1 MEVSAASIT
10 GYATPQ
16 DFEANF
22 DAAGPQNAPAQN
34 SIADTGTAAPSANLR
49 DLLPDPG
56 IAAQLKL
63 ATPAQNAAQ
72 QWLAKN
78 PGAKAQDIINW
89 GYANGGN
96 TYAGAAQ
103 FLKQFGVDINQLVA
117 NRQAPA
123 SSVIGGATSASAS
136 GAVNSASGSTT
147 PANMS
152 LSSAGLQMIEKY
164 EGLRLTAYQDPG
176 GVWTIGYGH
185 TGSDVKPGQTITRAQ
200 AEQLLQGDVATAE
213 NAVRSQVKV
222 PLTQGQFDALVSF
235 TYNCGAGTLRNSDL
249 LAKLNAGDYAGAQ
262 AAFGKYVHAGGQV
275 LPGLVTRRQEEANM
289 FGGQGPQGANPT
301 PPTPGTGGPAP
312 GSSYTVKSGDTLSA
326 IAAAHGVSLQSL
338 IAANPQITN
347 PNLIYPG
354 QSINIPGGGTT
365 GGVGGGTT
373 KASSSYTVKSGD
385 TLSAIAA
392 AHGVSLQSLI
402 AANPQIRNPNLIYP
416 GQNIHIPGAGSVSGS
431 APANSATPSN
441 GSGAAQIAESFLG
454 RNASDL
460 KKSGELPM
468 NANVPNNVCCAN
480 FVSAVLQKAGL
491 LSADEHTDSV
501 RQLNTTLRNK
511 GWKPVSLANAK
522 PGDVVIIGG
531 DQHHTEIVASN
542 DNGKITLIGSNNRN
556 ADGSQRVSYDTYSA
570 NNESC
575 VILTPPN

>member
-1 MEVSAASIT
+1 MQVSAASAT
-10 GYATPQ
+10 GYAKPQ
-16 DFEANF
+16 GVEANF
-22 DAAGPQNAPAQN
+22 DAAGQQNAPARN
-34 SIADTGTAAPSANLR
+34 SAADTGTAAPSANLKDR
-49 DLLPDPG
+49 LPDPS

-63 ATPAQNAAQ
+63 ATSGQNAAQ
-72 QWLAKN
+72 QWLAQH
-78 PGAKAQDIINW
+78 PGASAQDIINW

-96 TYAGAAQ
+96 TYAGAVK
-103 FLKQFGVDINQLVA
+103 FLKQFGVDMRQLVA

-123 SSVIGGATSASAS
+123 SGIIGGGASASSS
-136 GAVNSASGSTT
+136 GAVNSASGSTA

-152 LSSAGLQMIEKY
+152 LSSAGLKMIEKY
-164 EGLRLTAYQDPG
+164 EGLRLTAYQDSG

-185 TGSDVKPGQTITRAQ
+185 TGSDVKPGQTITQAQ
-200 AEQLLQGDVATAE
+200 AEQLLQRDVATAE
-213 NAVRSQVKV
+213 KAVRSQVKV

-235 TYNCGAGTLRNSDL
+235 TYNCGAGTLQKSDL

-289 FGGQGPQGANPT
+289 FGSQGPQGANPT
-301 PPTPGTGGPAP
+301 TSAPSTPGTGGSTPA
-312 GSSYTVKSGDTLSA
+312 SNYTVKSGDTLWD
-326 IAAAHGVSLQSL
+326 IAKAHGVSLQSL
-338 IAANPQITN
+338 IAANPQISN

-354 QSINIPGGGTT
+354 QKINIPGGSSSGS
-365 GGVGGGTT
+365 GSVGG
-373 KASSSYTVKSGD
+373 A
-385 TLSAIAA
+385 
-392 AHGVSLQSLI
+392 
-402 AANPQIRNPNLIYP
+402 
-416 GQNIHIPGAGSVSGS
+416 

-460 KKSGELPM
+460 KGSGELPM
-468 NANVPNNVCCAN
+468 NPNVPNNVCCAN

-491 LSADEHTDSV
+491 LSASEHTDRV
-501 RQLNTTLRNK
+501 VTLKTTLLNK
-511 GWKPVSLANAK
+511 GWTPVSLANAK

-531 DQHHTEIVASN
+531 DAHHTEIVAKN
-542 DNGKITLIGSNNRN
+542 ENGKITLVGSNNRN

-575 VILTPPN
+575 LILTPPH